1 MLARICICTK
11 KCPRINLRVVL
22 GGIRILGDG
31 IDLRLISRYHGISR
45 YSVSFYVRTYYA
57 RVTILCV
64 YVAGIYLSPISN
76 SASRCSCVIEELST
90 MQC

>member
-31 IDLRLISRYHGISR
+31 IDLRLISQYHGISR

-57 RVTILCV
+57 RVTIKINFICV
-64 YVAGIYLSPISN
+64 RRWYISVADF
-76 SASRCSCVIEELST
+76 E
-90 MQC
+90 